1 MTKLP
6 KRFLTLQALILGLCL
21 GGCSVDSPVVTPETQ
36 ESQYTEAN
44 VLAKQGRT
52 QEALSAYLKVISKR
66 GEQAPESHLNVGII
80 YLEQIKDPIAAIYYF
95 RRYLELVP
103 NSKLSERVKGLI
115 ETAKRDFARSL
126 PVQPQENIAGHLD
139 TLDQIERLQRRNDE
153 LNAELASLRAG
164 MALPPVP
171 YHAPETAVDNTG
183 LRPIPTPSDTLSVI
197 TPNQTGATLTD
208 SNSADDNIEA
218 TAAPLAA
225 STHSGRTHTITK
237 GDTWYNLAK
246 NITAQVLNGL
256 RLLLQIATNLKGIIQ
271 HLRSAWCLKFL
282 KIYFY

>member
-1 MTKLP
+1 VIKLP

-246 NITAQVLNGL
+246 KYYGSGSKWP
-256 RLLLQIATNLKGIIQ
+256 QIVAANRDQLKGD
-271 HLRSAWCLKFL
+271 HPALKVGMVL
-282 KIYFY
+282 KIP